1 MQRHV
6 LVLLLLA
13 LTQIVG
19 WGVVGVLPVIAAPV
33 ASDLGATLPSVFLG
47 TSVMYVA
54 MGLAAPLAGRAFRRF
69 GTRRTM
75 AAGAALIGLG
85 LALLALSPGLWAFW
99 AAWTLVGVAGA
110 AFLTTGAYAYVVE
123 YAQDRARGLIGTLM
137 LVTGLAGSVFL
148 PVTAFLDHLMGWRA
162 TLGVYAICM
171 LALVGP
177 LLWFGLP
184 STEAAAAAAPRGA
197 GGRKGPVFAL
207 LVAAIA
213 LNSFV
218 TFGIQA
224 VGVPLLQAMDMDLPR
239 AVAVASLLGV
249 FKVGGR
255 VLDLLGGRRWDGLST
270 GIASG
275 AMIPLGLAVI
285 GIGGAGLLP
294 VIGFLLL
301 FGVGSGAFAVAR
313 ATMPLVFFDKAGYAA
328 AMATI
333 ALPMNLINALA
344 PPLLAASMD
353 GAGAPATFAM
363 LGGLSVLALAVLL
376 LLGRMRPRQHEARAA

>member
-19 WGVVGVLPVIAAPV
+19 WGVVGVLPVIAVPV

-54 MGLAAPLAGRAFRRF
+54 MGLAAPLAGRAFGRF

-197 GGRKGPVFAL
+197 GQRKGPVFAL

-353 GAGAPATFAM
+353 AAGAPATFAM